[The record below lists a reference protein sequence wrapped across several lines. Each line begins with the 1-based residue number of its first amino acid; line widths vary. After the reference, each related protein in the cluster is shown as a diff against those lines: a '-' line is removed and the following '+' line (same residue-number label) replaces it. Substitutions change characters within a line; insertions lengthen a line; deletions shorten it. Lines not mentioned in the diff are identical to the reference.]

1 MVAGHLQEKSGIYYM
16 VLTYPDLS
24 GKRKTKWISTKLPVK
39 GNKKKIRTCTWC
51 LRTVSFSYSMEGAA
65 MVCQDENCL
74 ENKRLGMELVN

>member
-39 GNKKKIRTCTWC
+39 GNKKKAEQLLMETRQSFTPPEKRVKEETLFSDYL
-51 LRTVSFSYSMEGAA
+51 LR
-65 MVCQDENCL
+65 
-74 ENKRLGMELVN
+74 